1 MCIVNSEDHSDLR
14 LFKILYRVVIMTGKN
29 RAGKNLACKNLIAH
43 AILILSVS
51 VSAIAAPFIPTDDA
65 QVLERLRTKAA
76 DPALLELRQL
86 RRRLADNPNDL
97 ERATHLAQRYIE
109 YGRAEGDPRYYGYA
123 QAALN
128 PWWNLSNPPAAVLL
142 LRATLRQA
150 RHDFNGALADLSAI
164 LKSDPDDAQA
174 WLTQA
179 SLQQVQADYPAAKK
193 SCLNLLPLTSEL
205 IATSCLSQVTS
216 LGGQA
221 EKSYQLLHRVYLKNV
236 QESADQRVWVLT
248 LLAEMAVRLGHDKTA
263 EQHFKQALAL
273 GLRDIY
279 LLAAYSDFLLDQG
292 RAREVVTLLQNES
305 RADALLLRLAL
316 AEKIL
321 GKPTLAGHMDALRA
335 RFAASGARADSV
347 HQREE
352 ARYTLHLLE
361 QPKSALL
368 LAEKNWAVQREPDD
382 ARILLEAALAAGDIK
397 AAQPVLEW
405 MGHNKVEDKRLTRLQ
420 KAAL

>member
-1 MCIVNSEDHSDLR
+1 MAH
-14 LFKILYRVVIMTGKN
+14 KIWTV
-29 RAGKNLACKNLIAH
+29 C
-43 AILILSVS
+43 AILTLTVSHLSH
-51 VSAIAAPFIPTDDA
+51 ATPFIPADDA

-76 DPALLELRQL
+76 DPALQQLRQL
-86 RRRLADNPNDL
+86 RNRLADNPNDL
-97 ERATHLAQRYIE
+97 ERATQLAQRYIE

-123 QAALN
+123 QAALK
-128 PWWNLSNPPAAVLL
+128 PWWDLPNPPVAALL

-164 LKSDPDDAQA
+164 LKSNPDDAQA

-179 SLQQVQADYPAAKK
+179 LLQQVQADYPAAKK
-193 SCLNLLPLTSEL
+193 SCLNLLRLSPEL
-205 IATSCLSQVTS
+205 IATSCISLVSSLS
-216 LGGQA
+216 GQA
-221 EKSYQLLHRVYLKNV
+221 EKSYQLLHRVYLQNA
-236 QESADQRVWVLT
+236 EASADQRLWVLT
-248 LLAEMAVRLGHDKTA
+248 LLAEMAVRLGHDQAA

-273 GLRDIY
+273 GLRDVY

-292 RAREVVTLLQNES
+292 RAREAVTLLQDES

-316 AEKIL
+316 AEKFL
-321 GKPTLAGHMDALRA
+321 GAPTLAGHVDALRA

-361 QPKSALL
+361 QPKPALL
-368 LAEKNWAVQREPDD
+368 LAEKNWGVQREPDD
-382 ARILLEAALAAGDIK
+382 ARILLEAALAAGNIK

-405 MGHNKVEDKRLTRLQ
+405 MSHNNVEDKRLTQLK